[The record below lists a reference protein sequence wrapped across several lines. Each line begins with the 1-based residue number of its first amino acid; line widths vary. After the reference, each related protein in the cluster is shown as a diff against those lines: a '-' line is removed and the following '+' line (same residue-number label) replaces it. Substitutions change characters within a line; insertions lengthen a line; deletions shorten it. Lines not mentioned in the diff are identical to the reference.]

1 MKVGFAGLGRMGW
14 PMALNLMRA
23 GHDVTVWNRSGE
35 RAEAFVAETGARM
48 AATAR
53 ELAENT
59 EIVVTMLADDRASET
74 VHRGDVGLFAA
85 SRGAGMLV
93 EMGTM
98 SPAHIAALAAAAP
111 EGVTVID
118 APVSGATQAAAD
130 AALMIM
136 VGASEETA
144 APAMPLFEAMGKE
157 TVVLGKT
164 GAGAVMKLA
173 VNMIIHGLNQ
183 TVSEALCL
191 AEAAGIAAQT
201 AFDAF
206 EASAAAAPMLKYRRP
221 LYLDE
226 AAHAVTFTV
235 DLAKKDLE
243 VAAALAEAS
252 GAAIPQTRL
261 NLEKLRAAVSKGYG
275 ERDMASIFD
284 YMRKEGR

>member
-14 PMALNLMRA
+14 PMALNLLRA
-23 GHDVTVWNRSGE
+23 GHDVTVWNRSRE
-35 RAEAFVAETGARM
+35 RAQAFAAQTGARM
-48 AATAR
+48 AATPR
-53 ELAENT
+53 ELAENA
-59 EIVVTMLADDRASET
+59 EIVVTMLSDDKASET
-74 VHRGDVGLFAA
+74 VHRGDAGLFAA

-98 SPAHIAALAAAAP
+98 SPGHIAALAAAAP

-118 APVSGATQAAAD
+118 APVSGATHAAAD

-157 TVVLGKT
+157 TIVLGKT
-164 GAGAVMKLA
+164 GAGAIMKLA

-191 AEAAGIAAQT
+191 AEASGIAAQT
-201 AFDAF
+201 AFDVI
-206 EASAAAAPMLKYRRP
+206 EASAAGAPMLKYRRP

-226 AAHAVTFTV
+226 AAHDVTFTV
-235 DLAKKDLE
+235 DLARKDLE
-243 VAAALAEAS
+243 VTAALAEAS
-252 GAAIPQTRL
+252 GAAIPQARL
-261 NLEKLRAAVSKGYG
+261 NLKKLRAAVSKGYG